1 MKHYTF
7 HRLIF
12 PQLLA
17 AACITPPVY
26 AATATKAALGTDLST
41 VASWTGGSGPGFPT
55 SADVA
60 TWTTAS
66 LGPGLTTAADVAW
79 GSINIGGASGAIG
92 ITGAGKITTGN
103 ITLAGSQSLSI
114 GNNII
119 LSADSHYNIADV
131 TATTAADFTTNST
144 SIISGDFGITKSGAG
159 TLRFFGANT
168 YTGGTTLNGGILLL
182 DYTLQNSSKIASG
195 SALTLGGGS
204 LTLSGHSTLATSQS
218 VASTT
223 LNPGSATIT
232 LAKTTVGAVPLTL
245 NLDAITRNA
254 GGTLNVVYTGS
265 GLSPSVT
272 TETLDDATGI
282 LGTWASFGTG
292 ANTRYATVGSG
303 SFAAYTGAFAADAAE
318 LIDATGTVNY
328 DLAAASGTVV
338 SNVSAN
344 TIRYTGAAGTTA
356 PGAISFT
363 VNGLMNAGTGIWT
376 IGTSPLTIGVS
387 KELVVNTAN
396 NGITLS
402 SGIANHGSGASAL
415 TKTGTNVLTLSGL
428 NTYTGK
434 TTIAAGTLAFTTTDS
449 LYSSTPASWTK
460 ENITVDRGATL
471 ALNTGG
477 TGEFSGSQ
485 LTNLFSNLTTAI
497 NNNGL
502 KAGSSLSLN
511 LATSSA
517 VTTSLTDSTGAVSV
531 GLLGTGA
538 LTLEN
543 SNLSATFTKA
553 NAGALTLNNSVLSG
567 PFTGSAGVV
576 HVNDA
581 ASRIGG
587 SINSTVSW
595 NSSALRQSAGTLRL
609 EDQANAS
616 VGGTNATFILGSTV
630 STYASYELSGNG
642 RLEAVNPW
650 RFNPRNS
657 QITQSGGTIE
667 ITYTGNG
674 SVLADARQFIIGT
687 GSIRGVVYAT
697 GGTTTITTSNMTSA
711 APALFVSDS
720 TSAAGAELTLDDTA
734 DWTLSGPAGWLAVS
748 RNGGA
753 TGDVGHLNL
762 NGGSRLTTN
771 QITKGGGKEAR
782 LNFDGGTLRAGA
794 DHASFLTGLDSVR
807 IYAGGAKIDTNGKNI
822 TIGQSLVNPSG
833 SVVTSIPVNNAG
845 SGYTGAPIVSITGGG
860 GTGATAV
867 ANYDPVAGTVTG
879 ITITNPGSDYTG
891 NPTVTIAGGNGSGA
905 TLDTANITLGAA
917 VTTGGLEKLGTG
929 TLTLSNASTYT
940 GGTIVNAGTL
950 LVTNSTDSATGTGS
964 ITVKNTATFGGN
976 GIVSGAVILESGATL
991 APGVSIGLLD
1001 TGALTLP
1008 ASATL
1013 AAEIDSSATEADAV
1027 NVTGNVTLGGSLAAI
1042 DAAAVPAVITPGT
1055 KLTLITY
1062 SGTCIG
1068 TFTGKPEA
1076 STFAV
1081 GANNFKIR
1089 YADAGKVTL
1098 EAMGASSGYAAW
1110 ASTNA
1115 PAQSDALDYDKDG
1128 VSNGVEYVVGGL
1140 ATTNDAGKLPTIST
1154 SVGNFVFR
1162 FVRSQASKTADTTVS
1177 IQVGTTLDS
1186 WTTHPVPPSG
1196 TLGSVV
1202 VADMGG
1208 GFESV
1213 TLTLPPTPDPKKF
1226 ARLNVVTTP

>member
-1 MKHYTF
+1 MKPDLF
-7 HRLIF
+7 NRFLSK
-12 PQLLA
+12 QLLA
-17 AACITPPVY
+17 AVCVTTPAY
-26 AATATKAALGTDLST
+26 AAPAIKSAAGTNLT
-41 VASWTGGSGPGFPT
+41 LAASWTGGSGPGFPT
-55 SADVA
+55 SDDVA
-60 TWTTAS
+60 TWNSSS
-66 LGPGLTTAADVAW
+66 LGPGLTAATDVAW
-79 GSINIGGASGAIG
+79 GSINVSGATGAIG
-92 ITGAGKITTGN
+92 ISGVGKIITGN
-103 ITLAGSQSLSI
+103 VTLAGVTTLSVSNPVELS
-114 GNNII
+114 GNSI
-119 LSADSHYNIADV
+119 HHIADV
-131 TATTAADFTTNST
+131 TANANADFTASG
-144 SIISGDFGITKSGAG
+144 IISGDFGITKSGAG
-159 TLRFFGANT
+159 TLKFSGANT
-168 YTGGTTLNGGILLL
+168 YTGDTTLTGGVLLL
-182 DYTLQNSSKIASG
+182 DYSSQNNHKIAAS

-204 LTLSGHSTLATSQS
+204 LTLSGNTVAATTQT

-232 LAKTTVGAVPLTL
+232 LTKTTVAALPLTL
-245 NLDAITRNA
+245 NLGEITRNS

-265 GLSPSVT
+265 GLSPSAT
-272 TETLDDATGI
+272 TETLDDDTGI
-282 LGTWASFGTG
+282 LGTWASFGSG
-292 ANTRYATVGSG
+292 ASTRYATVGSG
-303 SFAAYTGAFAADAAE
+303 SFAGYVGAFADTAADLAS
-318 LIDATGTVNY
+318 DATVNY
-328 DLAAASGTVV
+328 ELATASGTVAP
-338 SNVSAN
+338 NFSAN

-356 PGAISFT
+356 PDATSFT

-376 IGTSPLTIGVS
+376 IGASPLTIGAS
-387 KELVVNTAN
+387 RELVVNAAN

-402 SGIANHGSGASAL
+402 SGIANNGLGASAL
-415 TKTGTNVLTLSGL
+415 TKTGTNVLTLSGV

-449 LYSSTPASWTK
+449 LYNSTSSSWTK

-477 TGEFSGSQ
+477 AGEFSGSH
-485 LTNLFSNLTTAI
+485 LTALFSDLTTAT

-502 KAGSSLSLN
+502 KAGSTFSLN

-531 GLLGTGA
+531 GLLGAGA

-553 NAGALTLNNSVLSG
+553 NAGTLTLNNSVLSG
-567 PFTGSAGVV
+567 PFTGSAGI
-576 HVNDA
+576 VNLHDS

-609 EDQANAS
+609 EDVANAS
-616 VGGTNATFILGSTV
+616 VSGTNATFILGSTV

-657 QITQSGGTIE
+657 QITQTGGVID
-667 ITYTGNG
+667 ISYTGNG
-674 SVLADARQFIIGT
+674 NVLADARQFIIGT

-748 RNGGA
+748 RN
-753 TGDVGHLNL
+753 TNDVGHLTL

-782 LNFDGGTLRAGA
+782 LNFDGGTLRAGE

-807 IYAGGAKIDTNGKNI
+807 IYAGGAKIDTNGKKV
-822 TIGQSLVNPSG
+822 TIGQSLVNPG
-833 SVVTSIPVNNAG
+833 GDVVTAIPVATGG

-879 ITITNPGSDYTG
+879 ITLTNPGSDYSG
-891 NPTVTIAGGNGSGA
+891 IPAVTIAGGNGSGA

-917 VTTGGLEKLGTG
+917 VTTGGLEKLGSG
-929 TLTLSNASTYT
+929 TLTLSNASTYA

-950 LVTNSTDSATGTGS
+950 LVTNGLDSATGTGS
-964 ITVKNTATFGGN
+964 VTVKNTATFGGN
-976 GIVSGAVILESGATL
+976 GNVSGAVILESGATL
-991 APGVSIGLLD
+991 APGASIGLLD

-1008 ASATL
+1008 AGATL
-1013 AAEIDSSATEADAV
+1013 AAEIDSSTTVADAV

-1042 DAAAVPAVITPGT
+1042 DAATVPAAITPGT

-1062 SGTCIG
+1062 SGTLIG

-1081 GANNFKIR
+1081 GANLFKIR
-1089 YADAGKVTL
+1089 YADAGRVTL

-1110 ASTNA
+1110 ANANA
-1115 PAQSDALDYDKDG
+1115 PSQSDTLDHDQDG
-1128 VSNGVEYVVGGL
+1128 VANGVEYVVGGS

-1154 SVGNFVFR
+1154 SGGNLIFR
-1162 FVRSQASKTADTTVS
+1162 FVRSQASKTADTAVS

-1186 WTTHPVPPSG
+1186 WTSHPVPATG
-1196 TLGSVV
+1196 TLGPVV
-1202 VADMGG
+1202 VADIGG
-1208 GFESV
+1208 GFETV
-1213 TLTLPPTPDPKKF
+1213 TLTLPQAPDAKKF
-1226 ARLNVVTTP
+1226 ARLHVVVSP